1 MKKYK
6 NNVYKKNL
14 YIHYYMKKD
23 ILKFKS
29 RNQFLIYN
37 PNTIVIEKPK
47 QNKIEKP
54 PKKKS
59 LSIIIR

>member
-1 MKKYK
+1 
-6 NNVYKKNL
+6 
-14 YIHYYMKKD
+14 MKKD